1 MAEPALK
8 DLTFDE
14 LEALEDWDGLRYE
27 LWGGEPVAMTG
38 GTPAHNLIALALAR
52 TIYPQLK
59 GTHCR
64 VFMADVGLRLGTST
78 RSNKAYPDVMIV
90 CNLKPEAYQTEPVLV
105 AEVLSESSV
114 GRDRNTKFKAYKSLA
129 TVQVYLILSQTAVEI
144 EVYRRASGWAE
155 EVFRG
160 GEAVIE
166 LAQPLLL
173 LPLRAI
179 YEDVWDD
186 LIGGNTER
194 VW

>member
-8 DLTFDE
+8 PLTFDE
-14 LEALEDWDGLRYE
+14 LEALEDRDGLRYE

-59 GTHCR
+59 ETPCR
-64 VFMADVGLRLGTST
+64 VFMADVGLRLSTST
-78 RSNKAYPDVMIV
+78 RSQKAYPDVMIV
-90 CNLKPEAYQTEPVLV
+90 CNLKPGAYQTEPVLV

-114 GRDRNTKFKAYKSLA
+114 GRDRNTKFKAYTSLT
-129 TVQVYLILSQTAVEI
+129 TVQTYLILSQTAVEI

-160 GEAVIE
+160 GETVIE
-166 LAQPLLL
+166 LAQPPLR

-179 YEDVWDD
+179 YEDVWDE
-186 LIGGNTER
+186 LIGGTTER
-194 VW
+194 AG